1 MTADTPNT
9 KENILY
15 LIAAEGIQKQQL
27 IADRLPVSKGRVSQL
42 KKELVEE
49 GLVKEEKNLLYPT
62 EEAHQRLAD
71 SPYVKSLED
80 FKESKFKQGVR
91 IENATV
97 RLRKRNAAATAGEE
111 WIDKVTK
118 KTDKGWKKP
127 ENTDNLVATMDDY
140 ILRLCPDAVVIH
152 FQELTDRSLTNA
164 KGRAI
169 ERSFEIIEELEEEA
183 DITLKIDDA
192 RFDAEIRGDEIKMLT
207 EPEIFKAGSKEI
219 EIEELDTNQ
228 EVFEVWSEKDE
239 EYFKTTPKPTESQIE
254 RYRKLLRSF
263 LYDAEEWLKLPKRV
277 AKLEDQMQRRF
288 DGNV

>member
-1 MTADTPNT
+1 MTATDTPTT

-27 IADRLPVSKGRVSQL
+27 IADRLPVSKGRISQL

-49 GLVKEEKNLLYPT
+49 GLVKEEGNLLYPT

-71 SPYVKSLED
+71 TPYVRSLEN
-80 FKESKFKQGVR
+80 FKDSGFKQGVR

-118 KTDKGWKKP
+118 KTEKGWNKP
-127 ENTDNLVATMDDY
+127 ENTDYWVATLNDY
-140 ILRLCPDAVVIH
+140 IIRLCSDAAVIH

-164 KGRAI
+164 KRRAV
-169 ERSFEIIEELEEEA
+169 EKSFEIIEELEEKA
-183 DITLKIDDA
+183 NITLNIADA
-192 RFDAEIRGDEIKMLT
+192 VFDAEIRGEEIKMLT
-207 EPEIFKAGSKEI
+207 EPEILKAGSNELEI
-219 EIEELDTNQ
+219 QELDTEQ
-228 EVFEVWSEKDE
+228 EVFEVWSEEDE

-254 RYRKLLRSF
+254 RYRKLLR
-263 LYDAEEWLKLPKRV
+263 
-277 AKLEDQMQRRF
+277 
-288 DGNV
+288 